1 MTPHMITRDEVVER
15 SSMLPGFP
23 PVITAILATIDDPE
37 ANFKVLVDH
46 IQHDPVITARV
57 LSLANAAATRTR
69 RQSAVHDIFTA
80 TSLIG
85 MGSVREM
92 AVISSIADFVAP
104 AGMSASFWQ
113 HSIAVGV
120 CSEELSLHTAA
131 PASASSA
138 LIAGLLH
145 DVGQLWLYRFNAE
158 AFRTACNRALSR
170 SVGIEDTEREQFG
183 VDHTTIGSWLAEH
196 WSLPANIRAAIH
208 HHHAPDTALAEPLVP
223 LVHIAEVLSN
233 ALDLTG
239 REENHVV
246 AISAAACHKL
256 GLGWSADVRPLF
268 GRMEA
273 RSRHANATFH
283 QDASKGIH

>member
-23 PVITAILATIDDPE
+23 PVITAILSTIDDPE

-92 AVISSIADFVAP
+92 AVIS
-104 AGMSASFWQ
+104 
-113 HSIAVGV
+113 SIAVGV

-283 QDASKGIH
+283 QDASEGIH